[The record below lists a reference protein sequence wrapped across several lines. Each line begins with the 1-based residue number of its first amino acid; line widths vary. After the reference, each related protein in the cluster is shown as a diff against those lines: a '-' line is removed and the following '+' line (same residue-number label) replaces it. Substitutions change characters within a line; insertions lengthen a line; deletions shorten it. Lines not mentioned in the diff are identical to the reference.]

1 MCGLQVWEGL
11 REANLISLRKNIPTN
26 NEYEKKQ
33 RNMLKFWHN
42 FIIDG
47 LSII

>member
-26 NEYEKKQ
+26 NEYEKKTKKYVKI
-33 RNMLKFWHN
+33 LA
-42 FIIDG
+42 
-47 LSII
+47 